1 MEAALIIPDTHIPYH
16 DKKSYQLMLDVGKH
30 LKKKKILK
38 EVIILG
44 DYADFYAVNSHGKHP
59 DMMHTLQ
66 NEVDL
71 VIDHLWKLKAL
82 FPDQKMVFIQ
92 GNHEYRLERY
102 LVNRAPELFGI
113 TDTKK
118 ILELD
123 QMGFHYEKYGRDQAY
138 KVLGTNLIARHEPIS
153 MGVNCAL
160 ATLQKGGTSIIFG
173 HTHRWQHVAINTLDN
188 RTIRGYSCGN
198 LINKK
203 ASVFGYMKNKDDWTQ
218 GFAVAYKEKKK
229 SHVVPVMIEDHV
241 CYFDSK
247 RFSCK

>member
-1 MEAALIIPDTHIPYH
+1 MDAALIIPDTHIPYH
-16 DKKSYQLMLDVGKH
+16 DEKSYQLMIEVGKT
-30 LKKKKILK
+30 LKKKGILK

-59 DMMHTLQ
+59 KMMHSLKE
-66 NEVDL
+66 EVEI
-71 VIDHLWKLKAL
+71 VRRYLWELSDI
-82 FPDQKMVFIQ
+82 FSHQKIIYIQ

-102 LVNRAPELFGI
+102 LVNKAPELFGI

-123 QMGFHYEKYGRDQAY
+123 QMDFKYVKYGRNQSY
-138 KVLGTNLIARHEPIS
+138 NVLGTDLIARHEPIS
-153 MGVNCAL
+153 QGVHCAMS
-160 ATLQKGGTSIIFG
+160 TLQKGGSSIIFG
-173 HTHRWQHVAINTLDN
+173 HTHRWQHVAINTLDG

-198 LINKK
+198 LIDKK
-203 ASVFGYMKNKDDWTQ
+203 SKVFGYMKNKDDWTQ

-229 SHVVPVMIEDHV
+229 AHVVPVMIENHV

-247 RFSCK
+247 RYS